1 MRIAAMIARVINV
14 NPSGPI
20 FGLPTPLPDRGPLG
34 PPGFEKG
41 LPGN

>member
-1 MRIAAMIARVINV
+1 MRIAAMTARVISV
-14 NPSGPI
+14 KPSGPI
-20 FGLPTPLPDRGPLG
+20 FGRPIGPPDLGPLG